1 MPTFGYNDYTYIKG
15 GIMQKGDD
23 MATAFLGGCIGIVI
37 FGIVI
42 ISILSWMFS

>member
-1 MPTFGYNDYTYIKG
+1 MPIFGYNDYTYIKG

-23 MATAFLGGCIGIVI
+23 MVTTFLGGCLGIVI

-42 ISILSWMFS
+42 ISILAWVF